1 MIFSYVKGV
10 EQQEDMQQLVEENK
24 EQNMGA
30 TIKAHLKENHM
41 GVCHSHNALCGCMFT
56 SDAPHGG
63 TEKEKSGLLVQ
74 MIQAIKMLP
83 KQYNMTMNV
92 VG

>member
-1 MIFSYVKGV
+1 
-10 EQQEDMQQLVEENK
+10 
-24 EQNMGA
+24 
-30 TIKAHLKENHM
+30 M
-41 GVCHSHNALCGCMFT
+41 GVCHSHNVLCGCMFA
-56 SDAPHGG
+56 SDAADGG